1 MTGRE
6 AEPSHSAI
14 PGIGSEAV
22 RIAHLSDL
30 HLPNVAGFTPRF
42 WNVKRTL
49 GWLNW
54 QIKRRVVHK
63 MEAVDAILA
72 DILAQAPDH
81 VAITG
86 DLVNIGLPFEYEA
99 ALRFLQRVGPPERVS
114 VVPGN
119 HDIYVDPEGAAGTA
133 LWRAYMMPDS
143 DIELAALAGHGQG
156 APWYFDAFPFVRKVG
171 CVALIGVNSSRPT
184 AVGYAG
190 GTVGAGQI
198 ARLGAALDA
207 TRAAGVARVVLIHH
221 PPLRG
226 LAASRRAIDDVA
238 AVEEAIGRHGAEL
251 VLHGHNHE
259 VSDHEIGGARVLG
272 IASASAAYP
281 YKHEPRAC
289 WRFIQVSRDGA
300 GFRISTELRGF
311 AEYGDEIGLIGE
323 PTTSSA

>member
-1 MTGRE
+1 MTDRE
-6 AEPSHSAI
+6 AASSHSAI
-14 PGIGSEAV
+14 RGIGSEAV

-42 WNVKRTL
+42 WNVKRAL

-63 MEAVDAILA
+63 MDAADAILA

-99 ALRFLQRVGPPERVS
+99 ALRFLQRVGPPDRVS

-133 LWRAYMMPDS
+133 LWRAYMMPES
-143 DIELAALAGHGQG
+143 VPAPPIEAAPGQG
-156 APWYFDAFPFVRKVG
+156 APWYVDAFPFVRRVG
-171 CVALIGVNSSRPT
+171 CVALIGLNSSRPT
-184 AVGYAG
+184 AIGYAG
-190 GTVGAGQI
+190 GAVGAEQL
-198 ARLGAALDA
+198 ARLEAVLSA
-207 TRAAGVARVVLIHH
+207 TRESGLARVVLIHH

-259 VSDHEIGGARVLG
+259 VSDREIGTACVMG
-272 IASASAAYP
+272 IASGSAAYP

-289 WRFIQVSRDGA
+289 WRLIHISRDGA

-311 AEYGDEIGLIGE
+311 AEYGDEIGRIVE
-323 PTTSSA
+323 PRTSSA